1 MDKFYLITNEIK
13 DSDFRVTNQIKDY
26 IEKSGNTCILAQKDG
41 NGDIIKGTVPENV
54 DCAIV
59 IGGDGTLIR
68 AARNMEGYEIPLIGL
83 NLGTLGFLA
92 EVELHEFQ
100 TALDA
105 LFNGNPT
112 IEKRMMMR
120 GTVEGKMNKIALNDV
135 VVARD
140 GNLRVI
146 RYNVYVNGALLNS
159 YVADGVIIST
169 PTGSTGYN
177 LSAGGPVVEPTA
189 DMFVLTPICPHALN
203 GSSIVLSSKDTI
215 EVEVCESRYGEKE
228 KAIVSF
234 DGAENFEIFSGERI
248 VIRKAEEVTRLVKLS
263 KQSFMHIMSNKM
275 KGI

>member
-13 DSDFRVTNQIKDY
+13 DNDFRITNEIKDY
-26 IEKSGNTCILAQKDG
+26 IEQNGKTCICAKKDK
-41 NGDIIKGTVPENV
+41 NGDIIKGTVLEDA

-68 AARNMEGYEIPLIGL
+68 AARNMEEYQIPLIGL

-92 EVELHEFQ
+92 EVELQDFQ
-100 TALDA
+100 TALDT
-105 LFNGNPT
+105 LFYGNPT

-120 GTVEGKMNKIALNDV
+120 GSIAGRINEIALNDII
-135 VVARD
+135 VARK
-140 GNLRVI
+140 GKLRVVQ
-146 RYNVYVNGALLNS
+146 YNVYVNGALLNS

-189 DMFVLTPICPHALN
+189 DIFVLTPICPHALN
-203 GSSIVLSSKDTI
+203 GSSIVLSSWDTI
-215 EVEVCESRYGEKE
+215 EVEVCDSRYGEKE
-228 KAIVSF
+228 HALVSF
-234 DGAENFEIFSGERI
+234 DGAETFEISSGERV
-248 VIRKAEEVTRLVKLS
+248 VIRKAEEVTHLVKLS
-263 KQSFMHIMSNKM
+263 RQSFMHIMSNKM